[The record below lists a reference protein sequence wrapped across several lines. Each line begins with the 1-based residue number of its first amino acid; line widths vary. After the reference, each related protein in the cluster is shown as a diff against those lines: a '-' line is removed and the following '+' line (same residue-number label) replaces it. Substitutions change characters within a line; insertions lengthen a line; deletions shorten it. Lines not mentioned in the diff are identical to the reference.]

1 MPAPNKIE
9 QEIPR
14 LYRRSAF
21 HLLFYGF
28 VNGVI
33 WTTPSISRAEA
44 INAFIKRFK
53 IGDDY
58 LPEDL
63 HSTYCR
69 IDNDFNESQKT
80 KG

>member
-9 QEIPR
+9 SEIPK
-14 LYRRSAF
+14 LYRRSTF

-33 WTTPSISRAEA
+33 WSTPSISRAEA

-58 LPEDL
+58 LHEDL
-63 HSTYCR
+63 QSTYCR
-69 IDNDFNESQKT
+69 IEADFNESQK
-80 KG
+80 KK